1 MIHKNNFLNRYNAS
15 RSEGEAIKEAIGAS
29 VKHNPTYSPNIELKE
44 RSIVRKSWE
53 THLIKIGELFT
64 ENRNLEFYLE
74 TVNEFQTTMSEYNS
88 LLSPNKKN
96 YDNGF
101 RIAHSQKSI
110 SVFLKHL
117 WCMDLI
123 PEPPCCPVDRIIA
136 KAANV
141 KLKENWTQMNSIE
154 SLEFALNE
162 FSKIANSENKTL
174 AMWELQLFPN

>member
-15 RSEGEAIKEAIGAS
+15 RSKDKAIKSAISAS
-29 VKHNPTYSPNIELKE
+29 VQHNPTYSIEIEPNEKANIRKAWENNLIE
-44 RSIVRKSWE
+44 
-53 THLIKIGELFT
+53 IGELFT
-64 ENRNLEFYLE
+64 ESRSLEFYLK
-74 TVNEFQTTMSEYNS
+74 TVNEFQSKMSEFNS
-88 LLSPNKKN
+88 FLSPNKNN
-96 YDNGF
+96 YDTGF

-110 SVFLKHL
+110 SVYLKHL

-141 KLKENWTQMNSIE
+141 KLNENWTQMNSIE
-154 SLEFALNE
+154 SLDFALNE
-162 FSKIANSENKTL
+162 FTKIAKSENKTL